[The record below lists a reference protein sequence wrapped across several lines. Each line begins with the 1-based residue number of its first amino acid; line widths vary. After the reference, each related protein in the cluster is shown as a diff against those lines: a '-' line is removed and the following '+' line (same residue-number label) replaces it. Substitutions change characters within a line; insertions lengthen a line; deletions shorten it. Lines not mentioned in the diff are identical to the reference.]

1 MNNSILHN
9 IVHKSRFRQT
19 AVKLLLLA
27 SAVFIPQ
34 SCGIYSFSG
43 VSLNSGEKTIQIDYF
58 PNNAPLVNPVLSSQF
73 TTKLQD
79 LFIARTSLSLVKSDA
94 DLVLEG
100 EITRYEQ
107 TSVAP
112 TIDPSTGKA
121 VAGKVRL
128 TIGVKVRFYNN
139 KDETQNFD
147 REFSN
152 FTDIPGTETLS
163 GSQEQAAVDDL
174 VELLANDIFN
184 QSVAQW

>member
-1 MNNSILHN
+1 M
-9 IVHKSRFRQT
+9 
-19 AVKLLLLA
+19 LLLA

-73 TTKLQD
+73 T
-79 LFIARTSLSLVKSDA
+79 ARTSLSLVKSDA